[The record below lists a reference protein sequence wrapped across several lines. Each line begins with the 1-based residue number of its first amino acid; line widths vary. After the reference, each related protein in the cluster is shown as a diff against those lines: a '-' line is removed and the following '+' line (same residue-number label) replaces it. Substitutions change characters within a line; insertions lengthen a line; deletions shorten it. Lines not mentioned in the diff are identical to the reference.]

1 MNTITQNKQTA
12 DKVKIRDL
20 TEQWINIWSPK
31 EKPFTGDGLENI
43 FATGENEIL
52 VFDNFDN
59 GVVVLHSLKEYLDTW
74 IPVMKNFSYWS
85 IQLED
90 NLNISIDG
98 NLAVTTFSWTG
109 GGKTKDGQKITA
121 RQYGTHT
128 WKRLNNEWR
137 LVHEHLTV
145 GTIS

>member
-1 MNTITQNKQTA
+1 MNTITQDKSTKDQTE
-12 DKVKIRDL
+12 IRAL

-31 EKPFTGDGLENI
+31 DQPFTGKGFENI

-59 GVVVLHSLKEYLDTW
+59 GVVVLHSLREYLDTW
-74 IPVMKNFSYWS
+74 IPVMQNFSYWK

-90 NLNISIDG
+90 NLTISIDG
-98 NLAVTTFSWTG
+98 NLAVTTFSWLG
-109 GGKTKDGQKITA
+109 GGKTKDGDVKA

-145 GTIS
+145 G

>member
-1 MNTITQNKQTA
+1 MNTNIKNEQTA
-12 DKVKIRDL
+12 NKAKIHKL
-20 TEQWINIWSPK
+20 TEQWKNIWSPQD
-31 EKPFTGDGLENI
+31 KPFTGEGFENI

-59 GVVVLHSLKEYLDTW
+59 GVVVLHSLQEYLNTW
-74 IPVMKNFSYWS
+74 IPVMENFSYWE

-90 NLNISIDG
+90 NLNISIEGD
-98 NLAVTTFSWTG
+98 LAVTTFSWVG
-109 GGKTKDGQKITA
+109 GGKTKDGQEVKA

-128 WKRLNNEWR
+128 WKRLKDEWR

-145 GTIS
+145 G